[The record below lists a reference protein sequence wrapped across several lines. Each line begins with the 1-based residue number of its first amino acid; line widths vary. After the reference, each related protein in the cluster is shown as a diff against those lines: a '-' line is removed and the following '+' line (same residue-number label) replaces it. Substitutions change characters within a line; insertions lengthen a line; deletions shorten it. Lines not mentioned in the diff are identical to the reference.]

1 MFLFVVACLCCCCVF
16 VVAIADDVG
25 CGVLMLMPSVL
36 L

>member
-1 MFLFVVACLCCCCVF
+1 MHVCAVVVFLSS
-16 VVAIADDVG
+16 AIADDVG